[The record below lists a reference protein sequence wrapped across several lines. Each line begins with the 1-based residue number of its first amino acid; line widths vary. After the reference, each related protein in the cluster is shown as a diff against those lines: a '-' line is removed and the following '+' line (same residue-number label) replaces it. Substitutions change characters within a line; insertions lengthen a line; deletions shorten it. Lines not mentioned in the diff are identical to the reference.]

1 MLKKGRAAVLPL
13 LPSSVPANQ
22 TMFRQRSK
30 EVLWLYLSNT
40 SGFFQNSVK
49 TQHFILRA
57 CSLAPLKSSTTEIRS
72 VTPGDALSGPAPH
85 RRAVQQDADQGSL
98 SNTCFSCYNHTSQ
111 ITAWLTCGHGWAAS
125 FWNRARYTHAAP
137 LVVRR
142 LSDRWSTG
150 GLVQAVTEVCSV
162 HALRHWEPT
171 SSPWLVRWSPH
182 FFHILIAVSK
192 DFLMRSVSSD
202 SRNKWFTLLWHLCS
216 CRDTVN
222 VLTF

>member
-1 MLKKGRAAVLPL
+1 MKKGRAAVLPL

-49 TQHFILRA
+49 TQHFLLRA
-57 CSLAPLKSSTTEIRS
+57 CSLAPLKSSSTGQLPREMLS
-72 VTPGDALSGPAPH
+72 VAQLH

-125 FWNRARYTHAAP
+125 F
-137 LVVRR
+137 
-142 LSDRWSTG
+142 
-150 GLVQAVTEVCSV
+150 
-162 HALRHWEPT
+162 
-171 SSPWLVRWSPH
+171 
-182 FFHILIAVSK
+182 
-192 DFLMRSVSSD
+192 
-202 SRNKWFTLLWHLCS
+202 
-216 CRDTVN
+216 
-222 VLTF
+222 